1 MTATTQ
7 PRARASAESAALA
20 PKAARETSVPAR
32 SARTSW
38 SIGPEEEERDED
50 EKEEEAER
58 LAFRG
63 PLKVTTP
70 AVAQRPSLL
79 ASPESVDLIWSSLT
93 NWAPMASTREEDEEE
108 VVKDGACEEE

>member
-1 MTATTQ
+1 M
-7 PRARASAESAALA
+7 
-20 PKAARETSVPAR
+20 PAR

-108 VVKDGACEEE
+108 VVKEGACEEE